1 MKQYLVTIL
10 LPSGRTTRTI
20 IYADSVSAAREIAEI
35 HFGARSVTTSPVEVA
50 L

>member
-1 MKQYLVTIL
+1 MKQYSVTIL

-20 IYADSVSAAREIAEI
+20 IYADSVSAAKEIAEI
-35 HFGARSVTTSPVEVA
+35 LFQPRAVLTSPIEVA